1 MKNVGKLIWFLMF
14 ILNINNAVANSSR
27 VIEVQEKIKSNISNF
42 LEKFAPGTKY
52 SVQVNVKPLRR
63 KFDYTNKNDNLPF
76 MEFHDDLVVDE
87 WEDPASNVYTLYNRI
102 SEAKITIYI
111 EDKVQIEDMKKF
123 KDALLVDINL
133 VPGRD
138 TVNIEPMS
146 TPILEKTFNW
156 KDQTEILLLGIMLII
171 AVVLGVGLNSLS
183 NKIAPQ
189 KISMSKEGDDAL
201 KTSPMAPTMSSMG
214 GISNNQSTSNDFKEL
229 KGDLNIQ
236 DPSKINEV
244 VGKKIGKLLESTV
257 FPTLHDMVVL
267 EDLLKLDPSSF
278 SYLVYEFPQDVQKSI
293 YQLGRGDNW
302 FRGFSEVGFPS
313 KTVLISLDRMLRNR
327 RVNQSEKFED
337 LLIHVW
343 RINNNYNEFF
353 RNLDKNQSFAILY
366 YLPKDISIPVARE
379 CFPGSWGS
387 VLEDTPS
394 VKLTNQ
400 NEIQAIISDALKFQ
414 PYFNYDSLQIFKNRK
429 DLLNYLDKVEPHVE
443 KDIYSV
449 IADRKNLESVRPPFH
464 KFFELNKDQRR
475 MIYEKFTINDWAVAC
490 FNVERQEKE
499 RIIEVLDE
507 KEKYIFSHNLQLI
520 DQDPSFAMNKSDIR
534 KKIAKYIYEN
544 LKIVS
549 DFQELST
556 NKLEPVE
563 NNDAA

>member
-1 MKNVGKLIWFLMF
+1 MKNVGILIWFLLIIF
-14 ILNINNAVANSSR
+14 NINHADANSSR

-52 SVQVNVKPLRR
+52 SVQVKVKPLRR
-63 KFDYTNKNDNLPF
+63 KFDYNNKNDNLPF
-76 MEFHDDLVVDE
+76 MEFQDDLVIDE

-102 SEAKITIYI
+102 SEAQITIFI
-111 EDKVQIEDMKKF
+111 EDKVKIEDMKKF
-123 KDALLVDINL
+123 KDALLTDVNL

-138 TVNIEPMS
+138 TVSIEPIS
-146 TPILEKTFNW
+146 TPMLEKTFNW
-156 KDQTEILLLGIMLII
+156 KDQTEILLLGVMLII
-171 AVVLGVGLNSLS
+171 AVILGVGLNSLS

-189 KISMSKEGDDAL
+189 KVSMSKEGGDNLPSTPA
-201 KTSPMAPTMSSMG
+201 APSMSMG
-214 GISNNQSTSNDFKEL
+214 GMTNNQATSSDFKEL

-244 VGKKIGKLLESTV
+244 VGKKIAKLLESEV

-267 EDLLKLDPSSF
+267 EDLLKSDPSSF
-278 SYLVYEFPQDVQKSI
+278 SYLVYEFPQEVQKNI
-293 YQLGRGDNW
+293 YQLGRGENW

-353 RNLDKNQSFAILY
+353 KALDKNQSFAILF

-387 VLEDTPS
+387 VLEDAPS

-400 NEIQAIISDALKFQ
+400 NEIQSIITDALKFQ

-429 DLLNYLDKVEPHVE
+429 DLLSYLDKVEPHVE

-449 IADRKNLESVRPPFH
+449 VADRQNLESVRPPFY
-464 KFFELNKDQRR
+464 KYFELNKDQRR

-490 FNVERQEKE
+490 FNVERHEKE
-499 RIIEVLDE
+499 IITEILDE
-507 KEKYIFSHNLQLI
+507 KEKYIFSHNLKLM
-520 DQDPSFAMNKSDIR
+520 DQNPSLAMNKSDIR

-544 LKIVS
+544 LKILS
-549 DFQELST
+549 DYQELST
-556 NKLEPVE
+556 KKQEPVA
-563 NNDAA
+563 DSDVA